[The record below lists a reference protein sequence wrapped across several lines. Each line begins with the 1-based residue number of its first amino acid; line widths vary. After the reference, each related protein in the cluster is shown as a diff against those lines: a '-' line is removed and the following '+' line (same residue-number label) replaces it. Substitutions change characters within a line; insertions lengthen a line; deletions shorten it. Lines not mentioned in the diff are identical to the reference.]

1 MELFTRKP
9 SRDPKRVREV
19 LGKLSA
25 ELSEVLGADLV
36 SIILYGSFGRGD
48 KLETEHD
55 VVNLM
60 FVVRRV
66 DCQSLDK
73 IKDPILRAEKE
84 IPLGTMTLTLEDL
97 HSSCDVFPIK
107 FHEMQLHHRVLWGAD
122 VLSELG
128 ISDDH
133 LRLRCEQELKN
144 LMLRLRAIY
153 LHQSQTSQQLLDTL
167 FDSARIL
174 LQGIGACLTVKTGII
189 PEQHADLTDSFG
201 AEFGIVI
208 RVLHELLSLRESAQ
222 VPAAENVK
230 QIFDRFMQLV
240 HDAAAAVDQ
249 MEVRA

>member
-1 MELFTRKP
+1 MEFFARKP
-9 SRDPKRVREV
+9 SRDAKRVQEV
-19 LGKLSA
+19 LEQLSA
-25 ELSEVLGADLV
+25 ELSKDLGADLK
-36 SIILYGSFGRGD
+36 SIVLYGSFCRGN

-60 FVVRRV
+60 FVVQRV
-66 DCQSLDK
+66 DCQSLDR
-73 IKDPILRAEKE
+73 IKQPILRAEKE

-107 FHEMQLHHRVLWGAD
+107 FHEMQMHHRVLYGAD
-122 VLSELG
+122 VLSELV

-144 LMLRLRAIY
+144 LMLRLRATY
-153 LHQSQTSQQLLDTL
+153 LHQSQTRQQLLDTL
-167 FDSARIL
+167 LDSARIL
-174 LQGIGACLTVKTGII
+174 LQGIGACLTVKTGIL
-189 PEQHADLTDSFG
+189 PEQQADLIDSFR
-201 AEFGIVI
+201 AEFGIDVS
-208 RVLHELLSLRESAQ
+208 VLHDLLSLRESDQ
-222 VPAAENVK
+222 LPAAEDMK